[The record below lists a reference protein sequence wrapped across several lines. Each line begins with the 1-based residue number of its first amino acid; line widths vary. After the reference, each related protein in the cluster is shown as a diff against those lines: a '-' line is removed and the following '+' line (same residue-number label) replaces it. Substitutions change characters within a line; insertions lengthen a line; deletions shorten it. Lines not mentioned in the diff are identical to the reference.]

1 MAETKNLRMSQVIAI
16 SNGEKSRKQSI
27 LSKVYQSL
35 QQPTLFE
42 GFSKRYNPLDEEGER
57 LPNEDKKVQLT
68 VNQAIREANE
78 VIENMFNII
87 AMQDVGNCS
96 AKADI
101 IVDDVVLLQD
111 VPVTHL
117 IFLEKQL
124 IDIEVF
130 INSFP
135 VLDPAE
141 EWVWSNAA
149 ACYESKQRETHRTKK
164 IQDVLVKYHATDKH
178 PAQTELITKDVIAGY
193 WTTIKFSGNIKKTDK
208 DTMLERV
215 RKLSKAVK
223 ISREEANSVEVKKS
237 DFGTSILNYIF
248 SGEL

>member
-16 SNGEKSRKQSI
+16 VGGEKTRKQSV

-68 VNQAIREANE
+68 VQQAIKEATD
-78 VIENMFNII
+78 VLENMFNIV
-87 AMQDVGNCS
+87 AMQDVGNCL
-96 AKADI
+96 AKAN
-101 IVDDVVLLQD
+101 VVIENTTILEG
-111 VPVTHL
+111 VPATHL

-124 IDIEVF
+124 IDIETF

-141 EWVWSNAA
+141 DWEWSDKA
-149 ACYESKQRETHRTKK
+149 ACYESKSKDSHRTKK
-164 IQDVLVKYHATDKH
+164 VQDVLIKYDATKEH
-178 PAQTELITKDVIAGY
+178 PAQTELITKDVITGY
-193 WTTIKFSGNIKKTDK
+193 WNSIKFSGNMKKTDK
-208 DTMLERV
+208 NDLLERV
-215 RKLSKAVK
+215 RMLSKAVK
-223 ISREEANSVEVKKS
+223 IAREEANSVEVKKS
-237 DFGTSILNYIF
+237 DFGTKVLSYIF
-248 SGEL
+248 EGCV